1 MALKKSGL
9 PVPRVQKETVE
20 VAALGGEV
28 VVWGLGLADKLR
40 LATWE
45 GQRFSQMCEG
55 LAVAVRD
62 ASGDPLWDAAAWDA
76 WGGQHL
82 EDALKLWQAV
92 ERVSG
97 MSEAQAEKNLPDQR
111 SDSP

>member
-1 MALKKSGL
+1 MALKKASL

-28 VVWGLGLADKLR
+28 VVYGLGLADKLR
-40 LATWE
+40 FATWE
-45 GQRFSQMCEG
+45 GPRFSQMCEG

-97 MSEAQAEKNLPDQR
+97 MSEAQVEKNSPDPR